1 MFGRAEEIAEV
12 GGLLADGRL
21 VTITGQGGIGKT
33 RVAIEVARAQSR
45 RVIFVP
51 LADVDRSGVAGAI
64 FRAAAGGAPTTVS
77 GLLAGPLVSGAD
89 TVARVWAGL
98 ADEVA
103 GDRLLLV
110 LDTFEHVTGAA
121 GLVNEIRSALPD
133 LAILVTSRCRL
144 GLSDEAVVPLVGL
157 PVDVG
162 GPGERMFAEHSR
174 RVGGDRHPR
183 TETQQLAALEIC
195 RVLGGVPLAIELA
208 AARTAL
214 MTPAALLAQFRS
226 PNRGRVLGL
235 LSRGP
240 IDLPSRQL
248 SMRSTL
254 SWSYQLLE
262 GAQQTLFRR
271 LGVFPGSFTLD
282 AAEQVCSGSQSEDGW
297 LAPDTLLNS
306 IAELVDLHLVEPL
319 TPGPDRFPEQAR
331 FELHDAPRAFA
342 LELLEMS
349 GEAGAVR
356 GRLHE
361 WCLEFAGRAE
371 RGLAS
376 TDEQSWLDIIEDELP
391 ALRQTLTAFASEGNA
406 TGGVTLAAGIAG
418 FWAVRGPLVEAIRWL
433 RTFLE
438 IDRAG
443 GVLSLQL
450 RAIAV
455 AWANRLGLQTEGL
468 ANISDARTARATVLG
483 QPCSPAL
490 WLRSTDHL
498 IYGLVALGEAT
509 ESLAIIEEGLRLARA
524 TQDSY
529 WTSLYLYRRACVAW
543 MTIGTEPATSAL
555 ACAEE
560 AVAVATDY
568 GHHRLAAQS
577 LAMVAFCRLAERDF
591 SSARDSMLEALAQLR
606 DSGDRTS
613 AIDAMNTL
621 GVILPQLGEP
631 SQAAQFLHEAMLQAR
646 RVGYGHGEIF
656 SAWAT
661 AYLSCRTGRVPDA
674 VAMDD
679 ALTDFL
685 AIIQSWLPRDVFADY
700 QAAIRTARSTV
711 GSPRTPG
718 RGWGWLRA
726 RALQIASELAEAG
739 TGQLQTGGAPP
750 GPGVIV
756 PEVLAGARAAA
767 APVPEAPVP
776 AAPVPAAPVPA
787 APVPAAAA
795 VGAAPGR
802 APHGPDAAHDL
813 ALVIPDQG
821 PRSSRSAHR
830 PDLTA
835 RELQILAAIASGRTN
850 AQIATDL
857 FLSAKTV
864 MHHSTSIYR
873 KLAVG
878 GRAEA
883 VALAYRT
890 GLLSSPTG

>member
-1 MFGRAEEIAEV
+1 MTDHRPLARPNDVVVRQGLPLARTPMFGRAEEIAEV

-391 ALRQTLTAFASEGNA
+391 ALRQTLTHRGR
-406 TGGVTLAAGIAG
+406 AAGTAADTHG
-418 FWAVRGPLVEAIRWL
+418 LRERGQRDRWGHP
-433 RTFLE
+433 
-438 IDRAG
+438 G
-443 GVLSLQL
+443 G
-450 RAIAV
+450 RHR
-455 AWANRLGLQTEGL
+455 RLLGR
-468 ANISDARTARATVLG
+468 ARTAGRGDSVVADLSGDRPGRRRALPAAPRDRRCLG
-483 QPCSPAL
+483 QPTGPAD
-490 WLRSTDHL
+490 RGS
-498 IYGLVALGEAT
+498 GEY
-509 ESLAIIEEGLRLARA
+509 
-524 TQDSY
+524 Q
-529 WTSLYLYRRACVAW
+529 RRPHRQGNRV
-543 MTIGTEPATSAL
+543 GSAL
-555 ACAEE
+555 LTCVV
-560 AVAVATDY
+560 VAVD
-568 GHHRLAAQS
+568 
-577 LAMVAFCRLAERDF
+577 
-591 SSARDSMLEALAQLR
+591 
-606 DSGDRTS
+606 
-613 AIDAMNTL
+613 
-621 GVILPQLGEP
+621 
-631 SQAAQFLHEAMLQAR
+631 
-646 RVGYGHGEIF
+646 
-656 SAWAT
+656 
-661 AYLSCRTGRVPDA
+661 
-674 VAMDD
+674 
-679 ALTDFL
+679 
-685 AIIQSWLPRDVFADY
+685 
-700 QAAIRTARSTV
+700 
-711 GSPRTPG
+711 
-718 RGWGWLRA
+718 
-726 RALQIASELAEAG
+726 
-739 TGQLQTGGAPP
+739 
-750 GPGVIV
+750 
-756 PEVLAGARAAA
+756 
-767 APVPEAPVP
+767 
-776 AAPVPAAPVPA
+776 
-787 APVPAAAA
+787 
-795 VGAAPGR
+795 
-802 APHGPDAAHDL
+802 
-813 ALVIPDQG
+813 
-821 PRSSRSAHR
+821 RSSDLR
-830 PDLTA
+830 PGCA
-835 RELQILAAIASGRTN
+835 R
-850 AQIATDL
+850 
-857 FLSAKTV
+857 
-864 MHHSTSIYR
+864 
-873 KLAVG
+873 
-878 GRAEA
+878 
-883 VALAYRT
+883 
-890 GLLSSPTG
+890 